1 MYLSKGIKLKE
12 VEMKVK
18 IFTNYDEDNLCENIN
33 SWISESSISVID
45 LKYSNI
51 PDSDGQCFYTILVM
65 YK

>member
-1 MYLSKGIKLKE
+1 
-12 VEMKVK
+12 MKVK

-33 SWISESSISVID
+33 SWISENSISVID

-51 PDSDGQCFYTILVM
+51 SDGDGQCFYTILVM